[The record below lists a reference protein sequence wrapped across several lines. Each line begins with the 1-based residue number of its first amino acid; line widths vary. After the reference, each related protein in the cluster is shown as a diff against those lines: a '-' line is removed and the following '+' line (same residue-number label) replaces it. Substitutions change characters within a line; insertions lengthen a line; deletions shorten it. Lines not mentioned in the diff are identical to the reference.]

1 MRPVEDVPL
10 SVGLQDNVGRVEVAV
25 ADLLVDVHTRQ
36 AGVQL
41 VAGGRVEVGG
51 GNLAL
56 HLLRQAVEHRAGAGV
71 NLHLNVNKQVQVLV
85 FLFRMRRHQRRQR
98 VAFNELR
105 RNRPLTVHRVNSQQ
119 LGNRQARLFH
129 ARRVQRFVQNVRLA
143 VPFSKHLDGLG
154 AVAVNLLIL
163 PLGNHMRQIHRETS
177 FYMVH
182 VYWGERRKGAALDL
196 PKGL

>member
-10 SVGLQDNVGRVEVAV
+10 SVGLQNNVGRVEVAV

-71 NLHLNVNKQVQVLV
+71 NLHLNVHKQVQVLV

-105 RNRPLTVHRVNSQQ
+105 RNRPLTVHRVNSKE
-119 LGNRQARLFH
+119 LRNR
-129 ARRVQRFVQNVRLA
+129 
-143 VPFSKHLDGLG
+143 
-154 AVAVNLLIL
+154 
-163 PLGNHMRQIHRETS
+163 
-177 FYMVH
+177 
-182 VYWGERRKGAALDL
+182 
-196 PKGL
+196 